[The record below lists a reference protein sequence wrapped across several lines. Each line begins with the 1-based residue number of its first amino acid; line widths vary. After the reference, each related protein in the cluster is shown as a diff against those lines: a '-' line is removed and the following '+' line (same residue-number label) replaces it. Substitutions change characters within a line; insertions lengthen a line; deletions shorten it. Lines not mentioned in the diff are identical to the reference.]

1 MDPNNCA
8 QYVFFGPPRMLSEHA
23 ITVHGATFTGEDG
36 HRADHRFAAAVK
48 GNMELEAGAA
58 YKISHLLLFDHF
70 HDERGY
76 TVMRY
81 FPAKTRRRHQ
91 ENGHEPLL

>member
-1 MDPNNCA
+1 
-8 QYVFFGPPRMLSEHA
+8 
-23 ITVHGATFTGEDG
+23 
-36 HRADHRFAAAVK
+36 
-48 GNMELEAGAA
+48 MELETGAA
-58 YKISHLLLFDHF
+58 YKISHLLLFEHF